1 MVVPAATDAAAC
13 ISEVNG
19 TITVGEAFGA
29 AVRSFDFFTNP
40 TQHAVDKFSCY
51 LDSGNKTDMVRAGAF
66 SYSNVITKA
75 KSYLLHVVH
84 VTTDTEV
91 GNSPFQIDVKPD
103 VENDIYMS
111 SSHNI

>member
-1 MVVPAATDAAAC
+1 
-13 ISEVNG
+13 
-19 TITVGEAFGA
+19 
-29 AVRSFDFFTNP
+29 
-40 TQHAVDKFSCY
+40 
-51 LDSGNKTDMVRAGAF
+51 MVRAGAF

-103 VENDIYMS
+103 VENDI
-111 SSHNI
+111 